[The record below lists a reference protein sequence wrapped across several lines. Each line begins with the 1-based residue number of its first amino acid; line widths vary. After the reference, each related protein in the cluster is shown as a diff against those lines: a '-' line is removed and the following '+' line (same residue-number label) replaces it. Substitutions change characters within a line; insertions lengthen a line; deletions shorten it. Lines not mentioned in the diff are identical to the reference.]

1 LRRATHRSVAELEAD
16 LNAWIQA
23 WNDNPKP
30 FVWTKT
36 ADAILDNLASYL
48 QRTND
53 SGLGGSCKT
62 HHGWST

>member
-1 LRRATHRSVAELEAD
+1 MGGAPGQERLPLPGRPS
-16 LNAWIQA
+16 AWCS

-36 ADAILDNLASYL
+36 AGEILDNLTSYL

-53 SGLGGSCKT
+53 SG
-62 HHGWST
+62 H